1 MFDKPDNEWLTGLLY
16 TYNADQDKSRREVK
30 RLIED
35 STFVK
40 DEDYDDYGVSE
51 IPTPTKYKHFSEKVS
66 YGEYGGTGKKRV
78 YKHLLQIR
86 DEFHSYKP
94 DDRFKL
100 MNQSDD
106 EKPYRIINVEYPKN
120 TYRTKAI
127 ALYPGLHD
135 QYNSKALIS
144 LG

>member
-16 TYNADQDKSRREVK
+16 PYNKDQDQSRKEIK
-30 RLIED
+30 RLIDD

-51 IPTPTKYKHFSEKVS
+51 IPTPVRYKHFSETRS
-66 YGEYGGTGKKRV
+66 FGEYTTNARKRTF
-78 YKHLLQIR
+78 KHLLQIR
-86 DEFHSYKP
+86 DEYHSYKYK
-94 DDRFKL
+94 DRFKL
-100 MNQSDD
+100 MEQADD
-106 EKPYRIINVEYPKN
+106 EKPYEITNVEYPKN

-127 ALYPGLHD
+127 SLYPGLQD